1 MVMELI
7 NGWSEADILM
17 LIKRTG
23 QMREDILHFCEAIDK
38 PLYLILST
46 EMKRS
51 TLHFHL
57 CTAIV
62 PPVQESKVKKM
73 PVVAPTTVESENIVP
88 LKEYRRRR
96 AKG

>member
-1 MVMELI
+1 MLMEAI
-7 NGWSEADILM
+7 NGWNEADILM

-23 QMREDILHFCEAIDK
+23 QTREAILRFCEAIDK
-38 PLYLILST
+38 PLYLMLST

-57 CTAIV
+57 RTVVETPAR
-62 PPVQESKVKKM
+62 ESKVKVM
-73 PVVAPTTVESENIVP
+73 PVVASATVESENIVP
-88 LKEYRRRR
+88 LREYRRRR